1 MIRANGI
8 ISMLKEVSVG
18 VYHFEMGILFR
29 TSLLINGILFNTE
42 AMLSLTD
49 KHISLLEESDK
60 YLLRQLFET
69 DMGTPIESLYI
80 ETASLPVK
88 FILKGRRLMYYWSM
102 LQKNETEIAKQV
114 FLAQKEFPS
123 KKTDWVKQV
132 YEDLEYCTIE
142 HSEEE
147 IKCMKQDTYTNLV
160 DRKIRTKASEY
171 LTMLQM
177 KHNKSMYLYQDQKMA
192 EYLRTDLL
200 SVREKH
206 L

>member
-1 MIRANGI
+1 MKISEKEKYLGDVITRDARMEENIKMRNDKGIGIANGI
-8 ISMLKEVSVG
+8 ISMLKEVSFG

-49 KHISLLEESDK
+49 KHILLLEESDK

-123 KKTDWVKQV
+123 KKTDWFKQV
-132 YEDLEYCTIE
+132 YENLEYCNIE
-142 HSEEE
+142 QS
-147 IKCMKQDTYTNLV
+147 
-160 DRKIRTKASEY
+160 
-171 LTMLQM
+171 
-177 KHNKSMYLYQDQKMA
+177 
-192 EYLRTDLL
+192 
-200 SVREKH
+200 
-206 L
+206 